1 MTEAWA
7 DAVTLLV
14 SIDTEEDNWV
24 PSRAGLTVRNVLE
37 LPRLDALLHRLGG
50 VRATYFTT
58 YAVARDAG
66 AVAVLRALRESGR
79 AEIGAHLHPWNTPPL
94 VDRASPRDT
103 MLKNLAPAL
112 QQAKLRTLTET
123 LEQAFGEHPRVFR
136 AGRYGLGANT
146 VPALVASGY
155 AVDSSVTPLMNWE
168 QYDEGPNYVGAP
180 LGPYRL
186 SASGGDLRTPD
197 PNGPILELP
206 LSCSLSRG
214 PLGAWSRVWG
224 SLNTPAARRLHLMGL
239 AARLNVLRIVHL
251 NPELATTAEML
262 AGTRRLLAEG
272 LRCVH
277 LTLHSPSLIPGLSP
291 FVRSTTDCERMLAAV
306 ERFIEGLATRTS
318 LRFATVS
325 EAASRS
331 AELVASGA

>member
-7 DAVTLLV
+7 GAVTLVV
-14 SIDTEEDNWV
+14 SIDTEEDNWI
-24 PSRAGLTVRNVLE
+24 PSRAGLTARNVLE

-58 YAVARDAG
+58 YAVGRDAG

-94 VDRASPRDT
+94 VDQSSPRDT
-103 MLKNLAPAL
+103 MLKNVAPAL
-112 QQAKLRTLTET
+112 QQAKVRTLTEMF
-123 LEQAFGEHPRVFR
+123 EQAFGDRPRVFR

-155 AVDSSVTPLMNWE
+155 AVDSSVTPLINWQ
-168 QYDEGPNYVGAP
+168 QYDDGPNYVGAP

-186 SASGGDLRTPD
+186 SATGGDLRTPD

-214 PLGAWSRVWG
+214 PLRTWSRVWE
-224 SLNTPAARRLHLMGL
+224 SLNTPAARRLRLQGL
-239 AARLNVLRIVHL
+239 AARLNVLRVVQL
-251 NPELATTAEML
+251 NPELATTAAML

-272 LRCVH
+272 LRYVH

-291 FVRSTTDCERMLAAV
+291 FVRTRTDCEDLLAAV
-306 ERFIEGLATRTS
+306 ERYIEELATHTS

-331 AELVASGA
+331 AELVASGD